1 VLAIYA
7 LGASPELIKDAYY
20 QTHLPKLLP
29 IPLSPEWI
37 TEKSFTENLGDGRYT
52 VSLISLSSTA
62 FTAALAWQVL

>member
-20 QTHLPKLLP
+20 RTQLPKLLP
-29 IPLSPEWI
+29 IPVSPERI
-37 TEKSFTENLGDGRYT
+37 TEKNFTENLGAGRYT

-62 FTAALAWQVL
+62 FTATLTWQVL